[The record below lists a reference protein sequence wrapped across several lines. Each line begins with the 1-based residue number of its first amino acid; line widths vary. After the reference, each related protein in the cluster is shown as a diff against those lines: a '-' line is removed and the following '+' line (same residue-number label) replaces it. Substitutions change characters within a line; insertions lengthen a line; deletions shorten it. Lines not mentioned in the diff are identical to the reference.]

1 MLLDWIAHEGWVF
14 PFWWL
19 LVTLAAVA
27 VFPLCVRLFGVLPD
41 KGYTLSRAVGMLLVA
56 FVYWL
61 LASFGLVRNG
71 VGGIVL
77 AWLIVLIT
85 SLVIFKRGG
94 TFDFRAYLRENWSV
108 ILTAEV
114 LFAVLFIVLVIY
126 RAYLPDTSTTEKPM
140 EMAFLSGIMRSE
152 TFPPNDAWLAGYS
165 ISYYHFGYIMA
176 AMLSMLSGVNSGI
189 GFSMTISILFALTGV
204 TVFGVG
210 YNLVRSRAY
219 DIALRTLRENAQG
232 HFPGIVSGILASVF
246 VLLLS
251 NFQLPLIELPYQ
263 SDAVPQGYFEF
274 WGIQER
280 SQFPA
285 GGYNAEGT
293 FDPIT
298 TLNRIE
304 SWDFWWWFRTSRVL
318 TDYELDGQQSTHA
331 QPIDEFP
338 AFSFVLGDVHP
349 HVLALPFVAL
359 AIGLALNIVLTWRAP
374 NRYEILFY
382 GIVIGGLMF
391 LNTWDGPI
399 YLVALVGAEGLRRT
413 IRDEGRLTL
422 ESWLSLFLL
431 GVSLVAIA
439 LIAYLPFIIG
449 FRTQAS
455 GFLPNLLYPTL
466 FRQFFIM
473 FGPLLLIVFPFLLV
487 EAWQG
492 SRDYRM
498 NWRLGILVALGLL
511 LALIAAALLLTLIG
525 LLVPELR
532 DVVTGFITNNGGW
545 SVVLPQLLTR
555 RLTYGLT
562 TLVCLAVITI
572 IVARLFPI
580 RWGKT
585 DDDSETITYAPATG
599 FALLLVGIAF
609 SLTLIPEFV
618 YLRDNFAVRIN
629 TIFKFY
635 YQAWITLSLAGS
647 YAVYTLLLHDD
658 PRKDHPRWLLMQWAY
673 GAILVAVLIL
683 GLLYPV
689 LGAYSRAWIENGY
702 QDRLA
707 DNPPVLTLDGRSRMP
722 MSSDDYQAVMCLDSL
737 VTGDNA
743 VVAEAVRDAYRSYYG
758 RVGSITG
765 IPIVMGWQ
773 NHERQWRGNSYYSV
787 DNGQGADKRADDLNE
802 LYSDLRWDVAI
813 DIIKRNQIDY
823 IFFGETERQQ
833 YGSAGEDKF
842 QENLDLVCEFGS
854 SHVYHVTDDALI
866 LDNE

>member
-1 MLLDWIAHEGWVF
+1 MLLNWIAREGWVL

-19 LVTLAAVA
+19 LVTMAAVA
-27 VFPLCVRLFGVLPD
+27 VFPLCVRLFGSLPD

-61 LASFGLVRNG
+61 MASFGLVRNG
-71 VGGIVL
+71 VGGMGL

-85 SLVIFKRGG
+85 SLVIFRRGG
-94 TFDFRAYLRENWSV
+94 TFDLRAYLRENRSV
-108 ILTAEV
+108 IVTAEM
-114 LFAVLFIVLVIY
+114 LFIVLFVMLVIY
-126 RAYLPDTSTTEKPM
+126 RAFLPDTSTTEKPM

-189 GFSMTISILFALTGV
+189 GFSMTIALWFALTGL
-204 TVFGVG
+204 TVFGVA
-210 YNLVRSRAY
+210 YNLVRSRAF
-219 DIALRTLRENAQG
+219 DITRGTLRENAQG
-232 HFPGIVSGILASVF
+232 RFPAIISGILASVF

-280 SQFPA
+280 SQFA
-285 GGYNAEGT
+285 DGQYHAEGAFNPLAT
-293 FDPIT
+293 I
-298 TLNRIE
+298 NRAS

-318 TDYELDGQQSTHA
+318 TDYELNGQQSTHA

-399 YLVALVGAEGLRRT
+399 YLVALIGAEALRRNMCS
-413 IRDEGRLTL
+413 EGRLTL
-422 ESWLSLFLL
+422 ESWVSLFLF
-431 GVSLVAIA
+431 GVMLVAIA
-439 LIAYLPFIIG
+439 LIGYLPFIIG

-473 FGPLLLIVFPFLLV
+473 FAPLLLMVIPFLLV
-487 EAWQG
+487 QAWQG
-492 SRDYRM
+492 NREYRM
-498 NWRLGILVALGLL
+498 NWGLGIKVAFGLL
-511 LALIAAALLLTLIG
+511 FALIAAALFLTLIG
-525 LLVPELR
+525 LLVPSLR
-532 DVVTGFITNNGGW
+532 DVVTGFITRNGGW
-545 SVVLPQLLTR
+545 SVVLPQLLMR
-555 RLTYGLT
+555 RLAYGLT
-562 TLVCLAVITI
+562 TLVCLSVIAI
-572 IVARLFPI
+572 IVARLFPTSG
-580 RWGKT
+580 GKT
-585 DDDSETITYAPATG
+585 NDENEAITYAPATG
-599 FALLLVGIAF
+599 FALLLIGIAF
-609 SLTLIPEFV
+609 SLTLLPEFV

-635 YQAWITLSLAGS
+635 YQAWITLSLASS
-647 YAVYTLLLHDD
+647 YAVYALLLHHD
-658 PRKDHPRWLLMQWAY
+658 PRKEQHSSPVLRLAFGGMLIVM
-673 GAILVAVLIL
+673 LIL
-683 GLLYPV
+683 GLLYPI
-689 LGAYSRAWIENGY
+689 LGMYSRAWIENGY
-702 QDRLA
+702 HSRTA
-707 DNPPVLTLDGRSRMP
+707 DNPPVLTLDGRSSMP
-722 MSSDDYQAVMCLDSL
+722 LSRDDYDAVICLDNL
-737 VTGDNA
+737 VTGDDA

-773 NHERQWRGNSYYSV
+773 NHQRQWRGGSYYVV
-787 DNGQGADKRADDLNE
+787 DNGVGADKRADDLNE

-813 DIIKRNQIDY
+813 DIIKRHQIDY
-823 IFFGETERQQ
+823 VFFGDTERQQ

-842 QENLDLVCEFGS
+842 AENLDLVCEFGS
-854 SHVYHVTDDALI
+854 SRVYHVTDDALI
-866 LDNE
+866 VNNQ